1 MERLQSQQRVRW
13 ATLQILGGEQHC
25 QDLDEDKV
33 CCVVPIARIFQ
44 TSQEYTQS
52 LEEAAYH
59 SGKQINVLKECCV
72 VGKAVNLLFLILA
85 HFN

>member
-1 MERLQSQQRVRW
+1 M
-13 ATLQILGGEQHC
+13 
-25 QDLDEDKV
+25 
-33 CCVVPIARIFQ
+33 VPIARIFQ

-72 VGKAVNLLFLILA
+72 VGKAVNLLLLILA